1 MEYIKSFIETLVT
14 IIILFSAIELIS
26 PNNSMKKYIKF
37 VLGLILIVVMLNPII
52 DFFTEGEDKI
62 VSTIKEYEGILSTD
76 TETSSDVA
84 ASNEVEDV
92 FIENLN
98 KNSATEL
105 AEKFPDYKFV
115 CDIDCNI
122 DLNNFSYDISHAKI
136 SISTNKIQEVE
147 KIEKVEISND
157 NKTNSQAYSDYE
169 QKILSYVSNM
179 LGISEDKIEIY
190 TVS

>member
-157 NKTNSQAYSDYE
+157 NKTNSQAYSDDE

-190 TVS
+190 TVR

>member
-37 VLGLILIVVMLNPII
+37 VLGLILIVVMLSPII

-62 VSTIKEYEGILSTD
+62 VSTIKEYENILSTY
-76 TETSSDVA
+76 TKTSSDVA
-84 ASNEVEDV
+84 VSNEVEDV

-98 KNSATEL
+98 KNSAAEL
-105 AEKFPDYKFV
+105 AEAFPDYTFV
-115 CDIDCNI
+115 CNIDCNI
-122 DLNNFSYDISHAKI
+122 DLSNYSYNISHAKI
-136 SISTNKIQEVE
+136 GISTGKIQDVE

-157 NKTNSQAYSDYE
+157 NQTESKVYSDDE
-169 QKILSYVSNM
+169 QKIVSYVSNM
-179 LGISEDKIEIY
+179 LGVSEEKIEIY

>member
-136 SISTNKIQEVE
+136 RISTNKIQEVE

-157 NKTNSQAYSDYE
+157 NKTNSQAYSDDE

>member
-37 VLGLILIVVMLNPII
+37 VLGLILIVVMLSPII

-62 VSTIKEYEGILSTD
+62 VSTIKEYENILSKD
-76 TETSSDVA
+76 TKTSSDVA
-84 ASNEVEDV
+84 VSNEVEDV

-98 KNSATEL
+98 KNSAAEL
-105 AEKFPDYKFV
+105 AEAFPDYTFV
-115 CDIDCNI
+115 CNIDCNI
-122 DLNNFSYDISHAKI
+122 DLSNYSYNISHAKI
-136 SISTNKIQEVE
+136 GISTGKIQDVE

-157 NKTNSQAYSDYE
+157 NQTNSKVYSDDE
-169 QKILSYVSNM
+169 QKIVSYVSNM
-179 LGISEDKIEIY
+179 LGISEDKIEVY

>member
-26 PNNSMKKYIKF
+26 PNNSIKKYIKF

-157 NKTNSQAYSDYE
+157 NKTNSQAYSDDE
-169 QKILSYVSNM
+169 QEILSYVSNM

>member
-147 KIEKVEISND
+147 KIEKVEISNE
-157 NKTNSQAYSDYE
+157 NKTNSQAYSDDE

>member
-76 TETSSDVA
+76 TETSSDVS

-157 NKTNSQAYSDYE
+157 NKTNSQAYSDDE

>member
-157 NKTNSQAYSDYE
+157 NKTNSQAYSDDE
-169 QKILSYVSNM
+169 QEILSYVSNM

>member
-62 VSTIKEYEGILSTD
+62 VSTIKEYENILSKD
-76 TETSSDVA
+76 TKTSSDVA
-84 ASNEVEDV
+84 VSNEVEDV
-92 FIENLN
+92 FVENLN
-98 KNSATEL
+98 KNSANEL
-105 AEKFPDYKFV
+105 AEAFPDYTFV
-115 CDIDCNI
+115 CNIDCNI
-122 DLNNFSYDISHAKI
+122 DLSNYSYNISHAKI
-136 SISTNKIQEVE
+136 GISTGKIQDVE

-157 NKTNSQAYSDYE
+157 NQTESKVYSDDE
-169 QKILSYVSNM
+169 QKIVSYVSNM
-179 LGISEDKIEIY
+179 LGVSEEKIEIY

>member
-37 VLGLILIVVMLNPII
+37 VLGLILIVVMLSPII

-62 VSTIKEYEGILSTD
+62 VSTIKEYENILSKD
-76 TETSSDVA
+76 TKTSSDVA
-84 ASNEVEDV
+84 VSNEVEDV

-98 KNSATEL
+98 KNSAAEL
-105 AEKFPDYKFV
+105 AEAFPDYTFV
-115 CDIDCNI
+115 CNINCNI
-122 DLNNFSYDISHAKI
+122 DLSNYSYNISHAKI
-136 SISTNKIQEVE
+136 GISTGKIQDVE

-157 NKTNSQAYSDYE
+157 NQTNSKVYSDDE
-169 QKILSYVSNM
+169 QKIVSYVSNM
-179 LGISEDKIEIY
+179 LGVSEEKIEIY

>member
-105 AEKFPDYKFV
+105 ADKFPDYKFV

-157 NKTNSQAYSDYE
+157 NKTNSQAYSDDE

>member
-62 VSTIKEYEGILSTD
+62 VSTIKEYENILSKD
-76 TETSSDVA
+76 TKTSSDVA
-84 ASNEVEDV
+84 VSNEVEDV

-98 KNSATEL
+98 KNSAAEL
-105 AEKFPDYKFV
+105 AEAFPDYTFV
-115 CDIDCNI
+115 CNINCNI
-122 DLNNFSYDISHAKI
+122 DLSNYSYNISHAKI
-136 SISTNKIQEVE
+136 GISTGKIQDVE

-157 NKTNSQAYSDYE
+157 NQTNSKVYSDDE
-169 QKILSYVSNM
+169 QKIVSYVSNM
-179 LGISEDKIEIY
+179 LGISEDKIEVY

>member
-62 VSTIKEYEGILSTD
+62 VSTIKEYENILSKD
-76 TETSSDVA
+76 TKTSSDVA
-84 ASNEVEDV
+84 VSNEVEDV
-92 FIENLN
+92 FVENLN
-98 KNSATEL
+98 KNSANEL
-105 AEKFPDYKFV
+105 AEAFPDYTFV
-115 CDIDCNI
+115 CNIDCNI
-122 DLNNFSYDISHAKI
+122 DLSNYSYNISHAKI
-136 SISTNKIQEVE
+136 GISTGKIQDVE
-147 KIEKVEISND
+147 KVEKVEISND
-157 NKTNSQAYSDYE
+157 NESNSKIYSNDE
-169 QKILSYVSNM
+169 QKIVSYVSSM
-179 LGISEDKIEIY
+179 LGISADKIEVY

>member
-37 VLGLILIVVMLNPII
+37 VLGLILIVVMLIPII

-92 FIENLN
+92 FIEKLN

-157 NKTNSQAYSDYE
+157 NKTNSQAYSDDE

>member
-37 VLGLILIVVMLNPII
+37 VLGLILIVVMLSPII

-62 VSTIKEYEGILSTD
+62 VSTIKEYENILSTD
-76 TETSSDVA
+76 TKTSSDVA
-84 ASNEVEDV
+84 VSNEVEDV

-98 KNSATEL
+98 KNSAEL
-105 AEKFPDYKFV
+105 AESFPDYTFV
-115 CDIDCNI
+115 CNIDCNI
-122 DLNNFSYDISHAKI
+122 DLSNYSYNISHAKI
-136 SISTNKIQEVE
+136 GISTGKIQDVE

-157 NKTNSQAYSDYE
+157 NQTESKIYSDDE
-169 QKILSYVSNM
+169 QKIVSYVSNM
-179 LGISEDKIEIY
+179 LGVSEEKIEIY

>member
-37 VLGLILIVVMLNPII
+37 VLGLILIVVMLSPII

-62 VSTIKEYEGILSTD
+62 VSTIKEYENILSKD
-76 TETSSDVA
+76 TKTSSDVA
-84 ASNEVEDV
+84 VSNEVEDV

-98 KNSATEL
+98 KNSAAEL
-105 AEKFPDYKFV
+105 AEAFPDYTFV
-115 CDIDCNI
+115 CNINCNI
-122 DLNNFSYDISHAKI
+122 DLSNYSYNISHAKI
-136 SISTNKIQEVE
+136 GISTGKIQDVE

-157 NKTNSQAYSDYE
+157 NETNSKVYSDDE
-169 QKILSYVSNM
+169 QKIVSYVSNM
-179 LGISEDKIEIY
+179 LGISEDKIEVY

>member
-62 VSTIKEYEGILSTD
+62 VSTIKEYENILSKD
-76 TETSSDVA
+76 TKTSSDVA
-84 ASNEVEDV
+84 VSNEVEDV

-98 KNSATEL
+98 KNSAAEL
-105 AEKFPDYKFV
+105 AEAFPDYTFV
-115 CDIDCNI
+115 CNIDCNI
-122 DLNNFSYDISHAKI
+122 DLSNYSYNISHAKI
-136 SISTNKIQEVE
+136 GISTGKIQDVE

-157 NKTNSQAYSDYE
+157 NQTESKVYSDDE
-169 QKILSYVSNM
+169 QKIVSYVSNM
-179 LGISEDKIEIY
+179 LGVSEEKIEIY

>member
-52 DFFTEGEDKI
+52 NFFTEGEDKI
-62 VSTIKEYEGILSTD
+62 VSTIKEYENILSKD
-76 TETSSDVA
+76 TKTSSDVA
-84 ASNEVEDV
+84 VSNEVEDV
-92 FIENLN
+92 FIANLN
-98 KNSATEL
+98 KNSAAEL
-105 AEKFPDYKFV
+105 AEAFPEYTFV
-115 CDIDCNI
+115 CNIDCNI
-122 DLNNFSYDISHAKI
+122 DLSNYSYNISHAKI
-136 SISTNKIQEVE
+136 GISTGKIQDIE

-157 NKTNSQAYSDYE
+157 NETNSKVYSDDE
-169 QKILSYVSNM
+169 QKIVSYVSNM
-179 LGISEDKIEIY
+179 LGVSEDKIEIY

>member
-62 VSTIKEYEGILSTD
+62 VSTIKEYENILSKD
-76 TETSSDVA
+76 TKTSSDVA
-84 ASNEVEDV
+84 VSNEVEDV

-98 KNSATEL
+98 KNSAAEL
-105 AEKFPDYKFV
+105 AEAFPDYTFV
-115 CDIDCNI
+115 CNINCNI
-122 DLNNFSYDISHAKI
+122 DLSNYSYNISHAKI
-136 SISTNKIQEVE
+136 GISTGKIQDVE

-157 NKTNSQAYSDYE
+157 NETNSKVYSDDE

-179 LGISEDKIEIY
+179 LGVSEEKIEIY

>member
-62 VSTIKEYEGILSTD
+62 VSTIKEYENILSKD
-76 TETSSDVA
+76 TKTSSDVA
-84 ASNEVEDV
+84 VSNEVEDV

-98 KNSATEL
+98 KNSAAEL
-105 AEKFPDYKFV
+105 AEAFPDYTFV
-115 CDIDCNI
+115 CNINCNI
-122 DLNNFSYDISHAKI
+122 DLSNYSYNISHAKI
-136 SISTNKIQEVE
+136 GISTGKIQDVE
-147 KIEKVEISND
+147 KIEKFEISND
-157 NKTNSQAYSDYE
+157 NETNSKVYSDDE
-169 QKILSYVSNM
+169 QKIVSYVSNM
-179 LGISEDKIEIY
+179 LGISEDKIEVY

>member
-37 VLGLILIVVMLNPII
+37 VLGLILIVVMLSPII

-62 VSTIKEYEGILSTD
+62 VSTIKEYENILSKD
-76 TETSSDVA
+76 TKTSSDVA
-84 ASNEVEDV
+84 VSNEVEDV

-98 KNSATEL
+98 KNSAAEL
-105 AEKFPDYKFV
+105 AEAFPDYTFV
-115 CDIDCNI
+115 CNINCNI
-122 DLNNFSYDISHAKI
+122 DLSNYSYNISHAKI
-136 SISTNKIQEVE
+136 GISTGKIQDVE

-157 NKTNSQAYSDYE
+157 NETNSKVYSDDE
-169 QKILSYVSNM
+169 QKIVSYVSNM
-179 LGISEDKIEIY
+179 LGVSEEKIEIY

>member
-62 VSTIKEYEGILSTD
+62 VSTIKEYENILSKD
-76 TETSSDVA
+76 TKTSSDVA
-84 ASNEVEDV
+84 VSNEVEDV

-98 KNSATEL
+98 KNSAAEL
-105 AEKFPDYKFV
+105 AEAFPDYTFV
-115 CDIDCNI
+115 CNINCNI
-122 DLNNFSYDISHAKI
+122 DLSNYSYNISHAKI
-136 SISTNKIQEVE
+136 GISTGKIQDVE

-157 NKTNSQAYSDYE
+157 NQTNSKVYSDDE
-169 QKILSYVSNM
+169 QKIVSYVSNM
-179 LGISEDKIEIY
+179 LGVSEEKIEIY

>member
-62 VSTIKEYEGILSTD
+62 VSTIKEYENILSTD
-76 TETSSDVA
+76 TKTSSDVA
-84 ASNEVEDV
+84 VSNEVEDV
-92 FIENLN
+92 CIENLN
-98 KNSATEL
+98 KNSAAEL
-105 AEKFPDYKFV
+105 AEAFPDYTFV
-115 CDIDCNI
+115 CNIDCNI
-122 DLNNFSYDISHAKI
+122 DLSNYSYNISHAKI
-136 SISTNKIQEVE
+136 GISTGKIQDVE

-157 NKTNSQAYSDYE
+157 NQTESKVYSDDE
-169 QKILSYVSNM
+169 QKIVSYVSNM
-179 LGISEDKIEIY
+179 LGVSEEKIEIY

>member
-62 VSTIKEYEGILSTD
+62 VSTIKEYENILSKD
-76 TETSSDVA
+76 TKTSSDVA
-84 ASNEVEDV
+84 VSNEVEDV

-98 KNSATEL
+98 KNSAAEL
-105 AEKFPDYKFV
+105 AEAFPDYTFV
-115 CDIDCNI
+115 CNINCNI
-122 DLNNFSYDISHAKI
+122 DLSNYSYNISHAKI
-136 SISTNKIQEVE
+136 GISTGKIQDVE

-157 NKTNSQAYSDYE
+157 NETNSKVYSDDE
-169 QKILSYVSNM
+169 QKIVSYVSNM
-179 LGISEDKIEIY
+179 LGISENKIEVY

>member
-62 VSTIKEYEGILSTD
+62 VSTIKEYESILSTD

-157 NKTNSQAYSDYE
+157 NKTNSQAYSDDE

-179 LGISEDKIEIY
+179 LGISENKIEIY
-190 TVS
+190 TLS

>member
-62 VSTIKEYEGILSTD
+62 VSTIKEYENILSKD
-76 TETSSDVA
+76 TKTSSDVA
-84 ASNEVEDV
+84 VSNEVEDV
-92 FIENLN
+92 FVENLN
-98 KNSATEL
+98 KNSANEL
-105 AEKFPDYKFV
+105 AEAFPDYTFV
-115 CDIDCNI
+115 CNIDCNI
-122 DLNNFSYDISHAKI
+122 DLSNYSYNISHAKI
-136 SISTNKIQEVE
+136 GISTNKIQDVE
-147 KIEKVEISND
+147 KVEKVEISND
-157 NKTNSQAYSDYE
+157 NESNSKIYSNDE
-169 QKILSYVSNM
+169 QKIVSYVSNM
-179 LGISEDKIEIY
+179 LGVSEEKIEIY

>member
-157 NKTNSQAYSDYE
+157 NKTNSQAYSDDE

-190 TVS
+190 NVS

>member
-157 NKTNSQAYSDYE
+157 NKTNSQAYSDDE
-169 QKILSYVSNM
+169 QKIVSYVSNM

>member
-37 VLGLILIVVMLNPII
+37 VLGLILIVVMLSPII

-62 VSTIKEYEGILSTD
+62 VSTIKEYENILSKD
-76 TETSSDVA
+76 TKTSSDVA
-84 ASNEVEDV
+84 VSNEVEDV

-98 KNSATEL
+98 KNSAAEL
-105 AEKFPDYKFV
+105 AEAFPDYTFV
-115 CDIDCNI
+115 CNINCNI
-122 DLNNFSYDISHAKI
+122 DLSNYSYNISHAKI
-136 SISTNKIQEVE
+136 GISTGKIQDVE

-157 NKTNSQAYSDYE
+157 NQTESKVYSDDE
-169 QKILSYVSNM
+169 QKIVSYVSNM
-179 LGISEDKIEIY
+179 LGVSEEKIEIY

>member
-37 VLGLILIVVMLNPII
+37 VLGLILIVVMLSPII

-62 VSTIKEYEGILSTD
+62 VSTIKEYENILSKD
-76 TETSSDVA
+76 TKTSSDVA
-84 ASNEVEDV
+84 VSNEVEDV

-98 KNSATEL
+98 KNSAAEL
-105 AEKFPDYKFV
+105 AEAFPDYTFV
-115 CDIDCNI
+115 CNIDCNI
-122 DLNNFSYDISHAKI
+122 DLSNYSYNISHAKI
-136 SISTNKIQEVE
+136 GISTGKIQDVE

-157 NKTNSQAYSDYE
+157 NETNSKVYSDDE
-169 QKILSYVSNM
+169 QKIVSYVSNM
-179 LGISEDKIEIY
+179 LGVSEEKIEIY

>member
-98 KNSATEL
+98 KNSAAEL
-105 AEKFPDYKFV
+105 AEAFPDYTFV
-115 CDIDCNI
+115 CNIDCNI
-122 DLNNFSYDISHAKI
+122 DLSNYSYNISHAKI
-136 SISTNKIQEVE
+136 GISTGKIQDVE

-157 NKTNSQAYSDYE
+157 NQTESKVYSDDE
-169 QKILSYVSNM
+169 QKIVSYVSNM
-179 LGISEDKIEIY
+179 LGVSEEKIEIY

>member
-98 KNSATEL
+98 KNSATKL

-157 NKTNSQAYSDYE
+157 NKTNSQAYSDDE

>member
-62 VSTIKEYEGILSTD
+62 VSTIKEYENILSKD
-76 TETSSDVA
+76 TKTSSDVA
-84 ASNEVEDV
+84 VSNEVEDV
-92 FIENLN
+92 FAENLN
-98 KNSATEL
+98 KNSANEL
-105 AEKFPDYKFV
+105 AEAFPDYTFV
-115 CDIDCNI
+115 CNIDCNI
-122 DLNNFSYDISHAKI
+122 DLSNYSYNISHAKI
-136 SISTNKIQEVE
+136 GISTGKIQDVE

-157 NKTNSQAYSDYE
+157 NQTESKVYSDDE
-169 QKILSYVSNM
+169 QKIVSYVSNM
-179 LGISEDKIEIY
+179 LGVSEEKIEIY

>member
-62 VSTIKEYEGILSTD
+62 VSTIKEYENILSKD
-76 TETSSDVA
+76 TKTSSDVA
-84 ASNEVEDV
+84 VSNEVEDV

-98 KNSATEL
+98 KNSAAEL
-105 AEKFPDYKFV
+105 AEAFPDYTFV
-115 CDIDCNI
+115 CNIDCNI
-122 DLNNFSYDISHAKI
+122 DLSNYSYNISHAKI
-136 SISTNKIQEVE
+136 GISTGKIQDVE

-157 NKTNSQAYSDYE
+157 NETNSKVYSDDE
-169 QKILSYVSNM
+169 QKIVSYVSNM
-179 LGISEDKIEIY
+179 LGVSEDKIEIY

>member
-26 PNNSMKKYIKF
+26 PTNSMKKYIKF
-37 VLGLILIVVMLNPII
+37 VLGLILIVVMLSPII

-62 VSTIKEYEGILSTD
+62 VSTIKEYENILSTD
-76 TETSSDVA
+76 TKTSSDVA
-84 ASNEVEDV
+84 VSNEVEDV

-98 KNSATEL
+98 KNSAAEL
-105 AEKFPDYKFV
+105 AEAFPDYTFV
-115 CDIDCNI
+115 CNIDCNI
-122 DLNNFSYDISHAKI
+122 DLSNYSYNISHAKI
-136 SISTNKIQEVE
+136 GISTGKIQDVE

-157 NKTNSQAYSDYE
+157 NQTESKVYSDDE
-169 QKILSYVSNM
+169 QKIVSYVSNM
-179 LGISEDKIEIY
+179 LGVSEEKIEIY